1 MVLLM
6 VKITKHG
13 HVNCQVVQHFTS
25 DLTARPV
32 VEESNAPQNTV
43 TNQVGQ
49 VIVIVED
56 TTSIL
61 QVQYVF

>member
-6 VKITKHG
+6 VKVTKHG
-13 HVNCQVVQHFTS
+13 HVNGQVVQHFTS